1 MSNLI
6 APSSSA
12 RVPSATT
19 APEDRV
25 PLRQKF
31 AYSLGA
37 CHDVWGHWLYPNL
50 VNTVFIIYLGV
61 SPVLVGFAMML
72 NRLSD
77 AVSDPIFGRL
87 SDNTRTRYGR
97 RRPYIL
103 VGGILAGLAMPML
116 FLVGH
121 GWSDWTYFWFMV
133 ISSAIFIP
141 VMSSFNMAYQ
151 SLGAEMTP
159 DYHERT
165 SLYSFRFAFQKLPE
179 FMIYVAPW
187 FTTLVVWVGATHA
200 DVLPRLARLL
210 LTSSAWQSAPA
221 DQHPNV
227 LIGAQVCFFLLGLVM
242 IVTAIVSF
250 LMLRERYYEK
260 VVAQNQ
266 AKISVKEA
274 LLETFKCRPFRLL
287 LLMVVSF
294 AAGQSMVGG
303 LAYYTTIYH
312 VCGGDLARGNGWWTI
327 MGVTNSLMAVAGLY
341 LCGAISKKA
350 GKRNTIMGALFFSV
364 GMYAATWW
372 LFNPNLPWLTPIVW
386 GLVGGAGASGIWML
400 FSSMQADVMDFDEL
414 ATGKRR
420 EGAFGACSS
429 WLIKGGLALGSGGT
443 NMLLPLTGFDAKLGG
458 AQSEHTVT
466 MIRQLLMVVPVVGL
480 LLAVAFIARYPLTHV
495 KMIEIRGQLEKRR
508 GKV

>member
-1 MSNLI
+1 MSNLT
-6 APSSSA
+6 PTSNSPP
-12 RVPSATT
+12 VPSTAT

-25 PLRQKF
+25 PLLQKF

-61 SPVLVGFAMML
+61 SPVLVGLAGML
-72 NRLSD
+72 IRFFD
-77 AVSDPIFGRL
+77 AISDPIFGRL
-87 SDNTRTRYGR
+87 SDNTRTRFGR
-97 RRPYIL
+97 RRPFIL
-103 VGGILAGLAMPML
+103 VGGILAGLGMPML
-116 FLVGH
+116 FFVGK
-121 GWSDWTYFWFMV
+121 GWSDHNYFWFMIV
-133 ISSAIFIP
+133 SSAVFIP

-159 DYHERT
+159 DYNERT
-165 SLYSFRFAFQKLPE
+165 NLYSFRFAFQKIPE
-179 FMIYVAPW
+179 FMIYGAPW
-187 FTTLVVWVGATHA
+187 FTTLVVWVGVTHSNLFERIA
-200 DVLPRLARLL
+200 SL
-210 LTSSAWQSAPA
+210 LTTRSAWHSAA
-221 DQHPNV
+221 TDQQPNV
-227 LIGAQVCFFLLGLVM
+227 VIGAQVCFGVLGLIMVA
-242 IVTAIVSF
+242 TAVLSF
-250 LMLRERYYEK
+250 VLLRERYYDK
-260 VVAQNQ
+260 VVERNQ

-274 LLETFKCRPFRLL
+274 LVETFKCRPFRLL
-287 LLMVVSF
+287 LLMVISF

-312 VCGGDLARGNGWWTI
+312 VCAGDLARGNGWWSI
-327 MGVTNSLMAVAGLY
+327 MGVTNSVMAVAGLY
-341 LCGAISKKA
+341 LCGAISKKV
-350 GKRNTIMGALFFSV
+350 GKRHTIVGALFFSV
-364 GMYAATWW
+364 VMYAATWW

-429 WLIKGGLALGSGGT
+429 WLIKGGLALGTGGT
-443 NMLLPLTGFDAKLGG
+443 NMLLPLTGFDARLGG
-458 AQSEHTVT
+458 TQSEHTVT
-466 MIRQLLMVVPVVGL
+466 MIRLLLMVVPVVGL
-480 LLAVAFIARYPLTHV
+480 LLAIAFIARYPLTHD